1 MKQVF
6 LDVTAQLDTALSL
19 KWVDED
25 KGQMNFERPPVLFP
39 CALVDIQITNAE
51 KMGGKL
57 LRCDALVTVRMGFDF
72 TGNTST
78 KTPAEARA
86 KSLEYYDIV
95 EEVKKKLNGWSGG
108 NFNALEFKNFYPEKR
123 PDGYKVQAMVFA
135 TQFLD
140 DTAG

>member
-6 LDVTAQLDTALSL
+6 LDVTAQLDTAPEL

-78 KTPAEARA
+78 KTPAAARE
-86 KSLEYYDIV
+86 KSIAFYDVLES
-95 EEVKKKLNGWSGG
+95 VKKLLNGWSGG
-108 NFNALEFKNFYPEKR
+108 SFNPLEFKNQYPEKR
-123 PDGYKVQAMVFA
+123 PDGYKVVAMTFA